1 MLTFSVVLG
10 LAQII
15 AASDAASLQ
24 RGYRWSASPRDEK
37 MPPQCGVWPGAWIGH
52 YATSWRRFRCSP
64 PSSSRPTSRP
74 HTTPYREGCAALPL
88 GSRRVYVPLYAA
100 GVPLLRS
107 LVWNVVTLGIVLLV
121 VALLLG

>member
-15 AASDAASLQ
+15 AASQAASLQ
-24 RGYRWSASPRDEK
+24 RGYRWSANPRDEK
-37 MPPQCGVWPGAWIGH
+37 MPPRRGVAGRLDRALRNFMEMFPLFAVVVLAAHVSATHNALPRGVRGS
-52 YATSWRRFRCSP
+52 TSW
-64 PSSSRPTSRP
+64 
-74 HTTPYREGCAALPL
+74 A
-88 GSRRVYVPLYAA
+88 RVAYVPLYAA
-100 GVPLLRS
+100 GAPLLRS

>member
-1 MLTFSVVLG
+1 MLTFSVG
-10 LAQII
+10 L
-15 AASDAASLQ
+15 
-24 RGYRWSASPRDEK
+24 ASPRLLRPRKPRVCSAVIDGRPVLETRRC
-37 MPPQCGVWPGAWIGH
+37 PRCGVWPGAWIGH

-74 HTTPYREGCAALPL
+74 YTTPYREGCAALPL

>member
-15 AASDAASLQ
+15 VASKP
-24 RGYRWSASPRDEK
+24 RVCSAVIDGRPVLETRRCPR
-37 MPPQCGVWPGAWIGH
+37 CGVWPGAWIGH

-74 HTTPYREGCAALPL
+74 HTTPYREGCALYLWA
-88 GSRRVYVPLYAA
+88 RVAYVPLYAA